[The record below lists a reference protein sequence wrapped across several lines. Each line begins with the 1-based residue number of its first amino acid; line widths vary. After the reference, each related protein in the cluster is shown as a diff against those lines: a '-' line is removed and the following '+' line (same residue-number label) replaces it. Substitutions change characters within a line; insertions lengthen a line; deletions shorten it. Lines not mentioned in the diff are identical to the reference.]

1 MLKEYEMI
9 GSTKEDQKMNQI
21 IKENKIKTR
30 KLNEERDRK
39 AKSKRKLDKIEN
51 FMIYSIFGILSSF
64 NMLIFLASAS
74 MCSLAS
80 IEFAYL

>member
-30 KLNEERDRK
+30 KLNEERNRK

-51 FMIYSIFGILSSF
+51 FMIYSIFGILSGLSMF
-64 NMLIFLASAS
+64 GIMFLIAI
-74 MCSLAS
+74 
-80 IEFAYL
+80 IENLRF

>member
-51 FMIYSIFGILSSF
+51 FMIYLIFGILSGLSMF
-64 NMLIFLASAS
+64 GIMFLIAI
-74 MCSLAS
+74 
-80 IEFAYL
+80 IENLRF

>member
-39 AKSKRKLDKIEN
+39 AKSERRLDKIEN
-51 FMIYSIFGILSSF
+51 FMIYLTFGILSGLSMF
-64 NMLIFLASAS
+64 GVMFLIAI
-74 MCSLAS
+74 
-80 IEFAYL
+80 IENLKF

>member
-51 FMIYSIFGILSSF
+51 FMIYSIFGILSGLSMF
-64 NMLIFLASAS
+64 GIMFLIAI
-74 MCSLAS
+74 
-80 IEFAYL
+80 IENLRF

>member
-30 KLNEERDRK
+30 KLNEERNRK

-51 FMIYSIFGILSSF
+51 FMIYLIFGILSGLSMF
-64 NMLIFLASAS
+64 GIMFLIAI
-74 MCSLAS
+74 
-80 IEFAYL
+80 IENLKF

>member
-51 FMIYSIFGILSSF
+51 FMIYSIFGILSGLSMF
-64 NMLIFLASAS
+64 GIMFLIAI
-74 MCSLAS
+74 
-80 IEFAYL
+80 IENLKF

>member
-51 FMIYSIFGILSSF
+51 FMIYLIFGILSGLSMF
-64 NMLIFLASAS
+64 GIMFLIAI
-74 MCSLAS
+74 
-80 IEFAYL
+80 IENLKF

>member
-1 MLKEYEMI
+1 MLKDYEMI

-51 FMIYSIFGILSSF
+51 FMIYLTFGILSGLSMF
-64 NMLIFLASAS
+64 GVMFLIAI
-74 MCSLAS
+74 
-80 IEFAYL
+80 IENLKF

>member
-21 IKENKIKTR
+21 IKENRIKTR

-51 FMIYSIFGILSSF
+51 FMIYLIFGILSGLSMF
-64 NMLIFLASAS
+64 GIMFLIAI
-74 MCSLAS
+74 
-80 IEFAYL
+80 IENLRF

>member
-30 KLNEERDRK
+30 KFNEERNRK

-51 FMIYSIFGILSSF
+51 FMIYSIFGILSGLSMF
-64 NMLIFLASAS
+64 GIMFLIAI
-74 MCSLAS
+74 
-80 IEFAYL
+80 IENLKF

>member
-1 MLKEYEMI
+1 MLKDYEMI

-51 FMIYSIFGILSSF
+51 FMIYSIFGILSGLSMF
-64 NMLIFLASAS
+64 GIMFLIAI
-74 MCSLAS
+74 
-80 IEFAYL
+80 IENLKF

>member
-30 KLNEERDRK
+30 KLNEERNRK

-51 FMIYSIFGILSSF
+51 FMIYSIFGILSGLSMF
-64 NMLIFLASAS
+64 GIMFLIAI
-74 MCSLAS
+74 
-80 IEFAYL
+80 IENLKF